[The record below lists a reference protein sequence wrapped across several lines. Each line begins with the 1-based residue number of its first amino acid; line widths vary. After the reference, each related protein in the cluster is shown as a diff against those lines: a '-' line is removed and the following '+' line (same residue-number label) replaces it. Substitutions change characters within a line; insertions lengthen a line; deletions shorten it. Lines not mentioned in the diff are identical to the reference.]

1 MTVTFAIPTS
11 SIGKRSIDEEQNRE
25 RRQVDETYDILA
37 AFSGGQVLNVGSSE
51 ISDLGE
57 LVRFSADI
65 SRVTLLRESEQV
77 LTSIPYKF
85 PVDSSIDEVIISING
100 QGYNI
105 MITTPEGK
113 HNTINSC
120 HVLTGFT
127 RLVKI
132 NMTCMVR
139 DWLWLQ

>member
-11 SIGKRSIDEEQNRE
+11 PIGKRSVDEEQNRQYIH
-25 RRQVDETYDILA
+25 RREVDEIYDILA
-37 AFSGGQVLNVGSSE
+37 AFSGGQVLNVATSE

-65 SRVTLLRESEQV
+65 SRVTILRESEQV
-77 LTSIPYKF
+77 ITSTPYRF
-85 PVDSSIDEVIISING
+85 PVDSSIEEVIISING

-113 HNTINSC
+113 NNLS
-120 HVLTGFT
+120 
-127 RLVKI
+127 K
-132 NMTCMVR
+132 
-139 DWLWLQ
+139 